1 VHYYQHN
8 IKDFNNSTRHLT
20 RVERCL
26 YRDAIELY
34 YDTEEPLSG
43 NLNRLQRKLLCT
55 TDEEKTA
62 LSYILN
68 EFFYLVDDVYC
79 HTRCDFEINK
89 FQSNS
94 TAKSRAGKASADAK
108 KEKREAKAKQKS
120 TGVEHVLNS
129 VEPVIEHNSTNQE
142 PLTINHKPITIKEK
156 KHSQSEIDID
166 DIFKFWKLTLNKTE
180 TAKLTKERKK
190 KILDR
195 LNENYTVEEIKRAI
209 TGCTQ
214 SAYHMGKNENGK
226 IYDSL
231 ELILRSG
238 ENLEK
243 FIGYNTTILQ
253 VNNNATNQSNA
264 NGKQT
269 NGIRRTRTPTTTA
282 RIWDNQES

>member
-1 VHYYQHN
+1 MHYFKREIGDYYKKAGRLSMLEHGACTLLTDACYDREQFPTLQEALDWTWASSEEEIQAVTFVLSRLFRLEDGIYINDEIQNSIDKYHKN
-8 IKDFNNSTRHLT
+8 ATTNQRIAREREQKRKVKLTNGVDNSTNRAQGVDESLNNS
-20 RVERCL
+20 
-26 YRDAIELY
+26 
-34 YDTEEPLSG
+34 
-43 NLNRLQRKLLCT
+43 
-55 TDEEKTA
+55 
-62 LSYILN
+62 N
-68 EFFYLVDDVYC
+68 E
-79 HTRCDFEINK
+79 
-89 FQSNS
+89 S
-94 TAKSRAGKASADAK
+94 
-108 KEKREAKAKQKS
+108 
-120 TGVEHVLNS
+120 
-129 VEPVIEHNSTNQE
+129 PPNQE

-156 KHSQSEIDID
+156 KPSQSEIDID

-195 LNENYTVEEIKRAI
+195 LNENYTVEEIKHAI

>member
-1 VHYYQHN
+1 MFYYKFN
-8 IKDFNNSTRHLT
+8 ISDYNAHTGHLEPLEDLAYRRMLDWLYLHEKPLPKSVDEIARFICMRPHCECIANVLHEFFIEDEDGYFN
-20 RVERCL
+20 ERCNK
-26 YRDAIELY
+26 ELQEY
-34 YDTEEPLSG
+34 SD
-43 NLNRLQRKLLCT
+43 KC
-55 TDEEKTA
+55 KT
-62 LSYILN
+62 
-68 EFFYLVDDVYC
+68 
-79 HTRCDFEINK
+79 NK
-89 FQSNS
+89 
-94 TAKSRAGKASADAK
+94 KAADARWK
-108 KEKREAKAKQKS
+108 KEKAKKRNKINKLDDDANALQVDSERNAKQE
-120 TGVEHVLNS
+120 TLN
-129 VEPVIEHNSTNQE
+129 IKQE
-142 PLTINHKPITIKEK
+142 PITIKEK
-156 KHSQSEIDID
+156 KPSQSEIDID